1 MRPLWGAVWAV
12 LRKELV
18 DGIRDRRS
26 VMSALIPPLMW
37 PLMIV
42 LMLNF
47 IAEKRRQADDIELP
61 IVGPSHAETLVDW
74 LKQQR
79 GVEVVDGPQ
88 DPYTAVRDGD
98 VKFVIVIPED
108 YNELF
113 AQSKAVEVEL
123 VIDRS
128 DDDAGVFVRRARRL
142 LSAYSGQIGM
152 LRLVARGVSPAVAA
166 PIRIDEVD
174 VSSAQQRA
182 AMVMAF
188 LPMFLVLATF
198 VGGMNIAIDTTA
210 GERERGSLEPLLV
223 NPAPRKS
230 IVAGKWLASVVFAWV
245 SVLLTFVL
253 LQQAM
258 ERAPLESLGL
268 RFQLDAGDVGA
279 LLAAVIPLAFSGL
292 RSANIGGQLRAVVQG
307 SADLRVLPDIRS
319 DVAGFCDDVFADRSA
334 TVACDDSSTGTA
346 SADHGS
352 DAGRAGVFAGVLG
365 CRGDGNFEW
374 AGLCG
379 GDDTAVP
386 AGKNHLW
393 AVSRRQPLL
402 PLILAV

>member
-1 MRPLWGAVWAV
+1 MRPLWGAAWAV

-42 LMLNF
+42 FMLNF

-61 IVGPSHAETLVDW
+61 IVGASHAETLVDW

-279 LLAAVIPLAFSGL
+279 LLAAVIPLAFLASGL
-292 RSANIGGQLRAVVQG
+292 QILVASFARSYKEAQTYVSFLIFVPMLPAFVMMFSPIDPQPWLAMIPLLGQHLLITEAMRGEPG
-307 SADLRVLPDIRS
+307 SLLVSL
-319 DVAGFCDDVFADRSA
+319 G
-334 TVACDDSSTGTA
+334 
-346 SADHGS
+346 
-352 DAGRAGVFAGVLG
+352 AGVTVTLS
-365 CRGDGNFEW
+365 
-374 AGLCG
+374 GLACV
-379 GDDTAVP
+379 AVTTRLFQREKIIF
-386 AGKNHLW
+386 G
-393 AVSRRQPLL
+393 R
-402 PLILAV
+402 

>member
-1 MRPLWGAVWAV
+1 MRPLWGPAWAV

-61 IVGPSHAETLVDW
+61 IVGARHAETLVDW

-79 GVEVVDGPQ
+79 GVEVVDGPE
-88 DPYTAVRDGD
+88 DPYAAVRDGD

-258 ERAPLESLGL
+258 ERAPLESLGM

-279 LLAAVIPLAFSGL
+279 LLAAVIPLAFLASGL
-292 RSANIGGQLRAVVQG
+292 QVLVASFARSYKEAQTYVSFLIFVPMLPAFVMMFSPIDPQPWLAMIPLLGQHLLITEAMRGEPG
-307 SADLRVLPDIRS
+307 SLLVSL
-319 DVAGFCDDVFADRSA
+319 G
-334 TVACDDSSTGTA
+334 
-346 SADHGS
+346 
-352 DAGRAGVFAGVLG
+352 AGVTVTLS
-365 CRGDGNFEW
+365 
-374 AGLCG
+374 GLACV
-379 GDDTAVP
+379 AVTTRLFQREKIIF
-386 AGKNHLW
+386 G
-393 AVSRRQPLL
+393 R
-402 PLILAV
+402 

>member
-1 MRPLWGAVWAV
+1 MRPLWGPVWAV

-61 IVGPSHAETLVDW
+61 IVGARHAETLVDW

-79 GVEVVDGPQ
+79 GVEVVDGPE

-142 LSAYSGQIGM
+142 LSSYSGQIGM

-268 RFQLDAGDVGA
+268 RFQLDAADVGA
-279 LLAAVIPLAFSGL
+279 LLAAVIPLAFLASGL
-292 RSANIGGQLRAVVQG
+292 QVLVASFARSYKEAQTYVSFLIFVPMLPAFVMMFSPIDPQPWLAMIPLLGQHLLITEAMRGEPG
-307 SADLRVLPDIRS
+307 SLLVSL
-319 DVAGFCDDVFADRSA
+319 G
-334 TVACDDSSTGTA
+334 
-346 SADHGS
+346 
-352 DAGRAGVFAGVLG
+352 AGVTVTLS
-365 CRGDGNFEW
+365 
-374 AGLCG
+374 GLACV
-379 GDDTAVP
+379 AVTTRLFQREKIIF
-386 AGKNHLW
+386 G
-393 AVSRRQPLL
+393 R
-402 PLILAV
+402 

>member
-1 MRPLWGAVWAV
+1 MRPLWRPVWAV

-61 IVGPSHAETLVDW
+61 IVGASHAETLVDW

-142 LSAYSGQIGM
+142 LSSYSGQIGM

-258 ERAPLESLGL
+258 ERAPLESLGM

-279 LLAAVIPLAFSGL
+279 LLAAVIPLAFLASGL
-292 RSANIGGQLRAVVQG
+292 QILVASFARSYKEAQTYVSFLIFVPMLPAFVMMFSPIDPQPWLAMIPLLGQHLLITEAIRGETG
-307 SADLRVLPDIRS
+307 SLLVS
-319 DVAGFCDDVFADRSA
+319 VG
-334 TVACDDSSTGTA
+334 
-346 SADHGS
+346 
-352 DAGRAGVFAGVLG
+352 AGVTVTLS
-365 CRGDGNFEW
+365 
-374 AGLCG
+374 GLACV
-379 GDDTAVP
+379 AVTTRLFQREKIIF
-386 AGKNHLW
+386 G
-393 AVSRRQPLL
+393 R
-402 PLILAV
+402 

>member
-1 MRPLWGAVWAV
+1 MRPLWGPVWAV

-26 VMSALIPPLMW
+26 VMSALLPPLMW

-61 IVGPSHAETLVDW
+61 IVGAGHAGTLVDW

-79 GVEVVDGPQ
+79 GVEVVDGPE

-113 AQSKAVEVEL
+113 AQSKPVEVEL

-142 LSAYSGQIGM
+142 LSSYSGQIGM

-258 ERAPLESLGL
+258 ERAPLESLGM

-279 LLAAVIPLAFSGL
+279 LLAAVIPLAFLASGL
-292 RSANIGGQLRAVVQG
+292 QVLVASFARSYKEAQTYVSFLIFVPMLPAFVMMFSPIDPQPWLAMIPLLGQHLLITEAMRGEPG
-307 SADLRVLPDIRS
+307 SLLVSL
-319 DVAGFCDDVFADRSA
+319 G
-334 TVACDDSSTGTA
+334 
-346 SADHGS
+346 
-352 DAGRAGVFAGVLG
+352 AGVTVTLS
-365 CRGDGNFEW
+365 
-374 AGLCG
+374 GLACV
-379 GDDTAVP
+379 AVTTRLFQREKIIF
-386 AGKNHLW
+386 G
-393 AVSRRQPLL
+393 R
-402 PLILAV
+402 

>member
-1 MRPLWGAVWAV
+1 MRPLWGPVWAV

-61 IVGPSHAETLVDW
+61 IVGASHAETLVDW

-79 GVEVVDGPQ
+79 GVEVVDGPE

-113 AQSKAVEVEL
+113 VQSKAVEVEL

-142 LSAYSGQIGM
+142 LSSYSGQIGM

-258 ERAPLESLGL
+258 ERAPLESLGM

-279 LLAAVIPLAFSGL
+279 LLAAVIPLAFLASGL
-292 RSANIGGQLRAVVQG
+292 QVLVASFARSYKEAQTYVSFLIFVPMLPAFVMMFSPIDPQPWLAMIPLLGQHLLITEAMRGEPG
-307 SADLRVLPDIRS
+307 SLLVSL
-319 DVAGFCDDVFADRSA
+319 G
-334 TVACDDSSTGTA
+334 
-346 SADHGS
+346 
-352 DAGRAGVFAGVLG
+352 AGVTVTLS
-365 CRGDGNFEW
+365 
-374 AGLCG
+374 GLSCV
-379 GDDTAVP
+379 AVTTRLFQREKIIF
-386 AGKNHLW
+386 G
-393 AVSRRQPLL
+393 R
-402 PLILAV
+402 

>member
-1 MRPLWGAVWAV
+1 MPVWAV

-61 IVGPSHAETLVDW
+61 IVGARHAETLVDW

-142 LSAYSGQIGM
+142 LSSYSGQIGM

-258 ERAPLESLGL
+258 ERAPLESLGM

-279 LLAAVIPLAFSGL
+279 LLAAVIPLAFLASGL
-292 RSANIGGQLRAVVQG
+292 QVLVASFARSYKEAQTYVSFLIFVPMLPAFVMMFSPIDPQPWLAMIPLLGQHLLITEAMRGEPWSLLVSLG
-307 SADLRVLPDIRS
+307 
-319 DVAGFCDDVFADRSA
+319 
-334 TVACDDSSTGTA
+334 
-346 SADHGS
+346 
-352 DAGRAGVFAGVLG
+352 AGVTVTLS
-365 CRGDGNFEW
+365 
-374 AGLCG
+374 GLACV
-379 GDDTAVP
+379 AVTTRLFQREKIIF
-386 AGKNHLW
+386 G
-393 AVSRRQPLL
+393 R
-402 PLILAV
+402 

>member
-1 MRPLWGAVWAV
+1 MRPLWGPAWAV

-61 IVGPSHAETLVDW
+61 IVGASHAETLVDW

-79 GVEVVDGPQ
+79 GVEVVDGPE
-88 DPYTAVRDGD
+88 DPYAAVRDGD

-258 ERAPLESLGL
+258 ERAPLESLGM

-279 LLAAVIPLAFSGL
+279 LLAAVIPLAFLASGL
-292 RSANIGGQLRAVVQG
+292 QILVASFARSYKEAQTYVSFLIFVPMLPAFVMMFSPIDPQPWLAMIPLLGQHLLITEAMRGEPG
-307 SADLRVLPDIRS
+307 SLLVSL
-319 DVAGFCDDVFADRSA
+319 G
-334 TVACDDSSTGTA
+334 
-346 SADHGS
+346 
-352 DAGRAGVFAGVLG
+352 AGVTVTLS
-365 CRGDGNFEW
+365 
-374 AGLCG
+374 GLACV
-379 GDDTAVP
+379 AVTTRLFQREKIIF
-386 AGKNHLW
+386 G
-393 AVSRRQPLL
+393 R
-402 PLILAV
+402 

>member
-1 MRPLWGAVWAV
+1 MRTLWGPAWAV

-61 IVGPSHAETLVDW
+61 IVGASHAETLVDW

-166 PIRIDEVD
+166 PIRIEEVD

-279 LLAAVIPLAFSGL
+279 LLTAVIPLAFLASGL
-292 RSANIGGQLRAVVQG
+292 QVLVASFARSYKEAQTYVSFLIFVPMLPAFVMMFSPIDPQPWLAMIPLLGQHLLITEAMRGEPG
-307 SADLRVLPDIRS
+307 SLLVSL
-319 DVAGFCDDVFADRSA
+319 G
-334 TVACDDSSTGTA
+334 
-346 SADHGS
+346 
-352 DAGRAGVFAGVLG
+352 AGVTVTLS
-365 CRGDGNFEW
+365 
-374 AGLCG
+374 GLACV
-379 GDDTAVP
+379 AVTTRLFQREKIIF
-386 AGKNHLW
+386 G
-393 AVSRRQPLL
+393 R
-402 PLILAV
+402 

>member
-1 MRPLWGAVWAV
+1 MRPLWRPVWAV

-61 IVGPSHAETLVDW
+61 IVGARHAETLVDW

-142 LSAYSGQIGM
+142 LSSYSGQIGM

-258 ERAPLESLGL
+258 ERAPLESLGM

-279 LLAAVIPLAFSGL
+279 LLAAVNPLAFLASGL
-292 RSANIGGQLRAVVQG
+292 QVLVASFARSYKEAQTYVSFLIFVPMLPAFVMMFSPIDPQPWLAMIPLLGQHLLITEAMRGEPWSLLVSLG
-307 SADLRVLPDIRS
+307 
-319 DVAGFCDDVFADRSA
+319 
-334 TVACDDSSTGTA
+334 
-346 SADHGS
+346 
-352 DAGRAGVFAGVLG
+352 AGVTVTLS
-365 CRGDGNFEW
+365 
-374 AGLCG
+374 GLACV
-379 GDDTAVP
+379 AVTTRLFQREKIIF
-386 AGKNHLW
+386 G
-393 AVSRRQPLL
+393 R
-402 PLILAV
+402 

>member
-1 MRPLWGAVWAV
+1 MRPLWGPVWAV

-61 IVGPSHAETLVDW
+61 IVGARHAETLVDW

-79 GVEVVDGPQ
+79 GVEVVDGPE

-142 LSAYSGQIGM
+142 LSSYSGQIGM

-258 ERAPLESLGL
+258 ERAPLESLGM

-279 LLAAVIPLAFSGL
+279 LLAAVIPLAFLASGL
-292 RSANIGGQLRAVVQG
+292 QVLVASFARSYKEAQTYVSFLIFVPMLPAFVMMFSPIDPQPWLAMIPLLGQHLLITEAMRGETG
-307 SADLRVLPDIRS
+307 SLLVSL
-319 DVAGFCDDVFADRSA
+319 G
-334 TVACDDSSTGTA
+334 
-346 SADHGS
+346 
-352 DAGRAGVFAGVLG
+352 AGVTVTLS
-365 CRGDGNFEW
+365 
-374 AGLCG
+374 GLACV
-379 GDDTAVP
+379 AVTTRLFQREKIIF
-386 AGKNHLW
+386 G
-393 AVSRRQPLL
+393 R
-402 PLILAV
+402 

>member
-1 MRPLWGAVWAV
+1 MKSLWGPVWAV

-26 VMSALIPPLMW
+26 VMSALLPPLMW

-61 IVGPSHAETLVDW
+61 IVGASHAETLVDW

-79 GVEVVDGPQ
+79 GVEVVDGPE

-142 LSAYSGQIGM
+142 LSSYSGQIGM

-258 ERAPLESLGL
+258 ERAPLESLGM

-279 LLAAVIPLAFSGL
+279 LLAAVIPLAFLASGL
-292 RSANIGGQLRAVVQG
+292 QVLVASFARSYKEAQTYVSFLIFVPMLPAFVMMFSPIDPQPWLAMIPLLGQHLLITEAMRGETG
-307 SADLRVLPDIRS
+307 SLLVSL
-319 DVAGFCDDVFADRSA
+319 G
-334 TVACDDSSTGTA
+334 
-346 SADHGS
+346 
-352 DAGRAGVFAGVLG
+352 AGVTVTLS
-365 CRGDGNFEW
+365 
-374 AGLCG
+374 GLACV
-379 GDDTAVP
+379 AVTTRLFHREKIIF
-386 AGKNHLW
+386 G
-393 AVSRRQPLL
+393 R
-402 PLILAV
+402 

>member
-1 MRPLWGAVWAV
+1 MRPLWRPVWAV

-61 IVGPSHAETLVDW
+61 IVGARHAETLVDW

-142 LSAYSGQIGM
+142 LSSYSGQIGM

-258 ERAPLESLGL
+258 ERAPLESLGM

-279 LLAAVIPLAFSGL
+279 LLAAVIPLAFLASGL
-292 RSANIGGQLRAVVQG
+292 QILVASFARSYKEAQTYVSFLIFVPMLPAFVMMFSPIDPQPWLAMIPLLGQHLLITEAMRGEPG
-307 SADLRVLPDIRS
+307 SLLVSL
-319 DVAGFCDDVFADRSA
+319 G
-334 TVACDDSSTGTA
+334 
-346 SADHGS
+346 
-352 DAGRAGVFAGVLG
+352 AGVTVTLS
-365 CRGDGNFEW
+365 
-374 AGLCG
+374 GLACV
-379 GDDTAVP
+379 AVTTRLFQREKIIF
-386 AGKNHLW
+386 G
-393 AVSRRQPLL
+393 R
-402 PLILAV
+402 

>member
-1 MRPLWGAVWAV
+1 MRSVWAPLWAV

-47 IAEKRRQADDIELP
+47 IAEKRRQADDIEVP
-61 IVGPSHAETLVDW
+61 IVGARHAETLVDW

-88 DPYTAVRDGD
+88 DPYAAVRDGD

-230 IVAGKWLASVVFAWV
+230 IVAGKWLASVVFAWA

-253 LQQAM
+253 LQQAL

-268 RFQLDAGDVGA
+268 RFQLDAGDVGS
-279 LLAAVIPLAFSGL
+279 LMAAVIPLAFLASGL
-292 RSANIGGQLRAVVQG
+292 QVLVASFARSYKEAQTYVSFLIFVPMLPAFVMMFSPIDPQPWIAMIPLLGQHLLITEAMRGEPG
-307 SADLRVLPDIRS
+307 SLL
-319 DVAGFCDDVFADRSA
+319 GFV
-334 TVACDDSSTGTA
+334 G
-346 SADHGS
+346 
-352 DAGRAGVFAGVLG
+352 AGVTVTLS
-365 CRGDGNFEW
+365 
-374 AGLCG
+374 GLLCV
-379 GDDTAVP
+379 AVTTRLFQREKIIF
-386 AGKNHLW
+386 G
-393 AVSRRQPLL
+393 R
-402 PLILAV
+402 

>member
-1 MRPLWGAVWAV
+1 MRPLWGPAWAV

-61 IVGPSHAETLVDW
+61 IVGARHAETLVDW

-258 ERAPLESLGL
+258 ERAPLESLGM

-279 LLAAVIPLAFSGL
+279 LLAAVIPLAFLASGL
-292 RSANIGGQLRAVVQG
+292 QILVASFARSYKEAQTYVSFLIFVPMLPAFVMMFSPIDPQPWLAMIPLLGQHLLITEAMRGEPG
-307 SADLRVLPDIRS
+307 SLLVSL
-319 DVAGFCDDVFADRSA
+319 G
-334 TVACDDSSTGTA
+334 
-346 SADHGS
+346 
-352 DAGRAGVFAGVLG
+352 AGVTVTLS
-365 CRGDGNFEW
+365 
-374 AGLCG
+374 GLACV
-379 GDDTAVP
+379 AVTTRLFQREKIIF
-386 AGKNHLW
+386 G
-393 AVSRRQPLL
+393 R
-402 PLILAV
+402 

>member
-1 MRPLWGAVWAV
+1 MRPLWGPVWAV

-61 IVGPSHAETLVDW
+61 IVGASHAETLVDW

-79 GVEVVDGPQ
+79 GVEVVDGPE
-88 DPYTAVRDGD
+88 DPYAAVRDGD

-258 ERAPLESLGL
+258 ERAPLESLGM

-279 LLAAVIPLAFSGL
+279 LLAAVIPLAFLASGL
-292 RSANIGGQLRAVVQG
+292 QVLVASFARSYKEAQTYVSFLIFVPMLPAFVMMFSPIDPQPWLAMIPLLGQHLLITEAMRGEPG
-307 SADLRVLPDIRS
+307 SLLVSL
-319 DVAGFCDDVFADRSA
+319 G
-334 TVACDDSSTGTA
+334 
-346 SADHGS
+346 
-352 DAGRAGVFAGVLG
+352 AGVTVTLS
-365 CRGDGNFEW
+365 
-374 AGLCG
+374 GLACV
-379 GDDTAVP
+379 AVTTRLFQREKIIF
-386 AGKNHLW
+386 G
-393 AVSRRQPLL
+393 R
-402 PLILAV
+402 

>member
-1 MRPLWGAVWAV
+1 MRPLWGPAWAV

-61 IVGPSHAETLVDW
+61 IVGASHAETLVDW

-79 GVEVVDGPQ
+79 GVEVVDGPE

-113 AQSKAVEVEL
+113 ARSKAVEVEL

-258 ERAPLESLGL
+258 ERAPLESLVM

-279 LLAAVIPLAFSGL
+279 LLAAVIPLAFLASGL
-292 RSANIGGQLRAVVQG
+292 QILVASFARSYKEAQTYVSFLIFVPMLPAFVMMFSPIDPQPWLAMIPLLGQHLLITEAMRGEPG
-307 SADLRVLPDIRS
+307 SLLVSL
-319 DVAGFCDDVFADRSA
+319 G
-334 TVACDDSSTGTA
+334 
-346 SADHGS
+346 
-352 DAGRAGVFAGVLG
+352 AGVTVTLS
-365 CRGDGNFEW
+365 
-374 AGLCG
+374 GLACV
-379 GDDTAVP
+379 AVTTRLFQREKIIF
-386 AGKNHLW
+386 G
-393 AVSRRQPLL
+393 R
-402 PLILAV
+402 

>member
-1 MRPLWGAVWAV
+1 MRPLWRPVWAV

-61 IVGPSHAETLVDW
+61 IVGARHAETLVDW

-79 GVEVVDGPQ
+79 GVEVVDGPE

-142 LSAYSGQIGM
+142 LSSYSGQIGM

-258 ERAPLESLGL
+258 ERAPLESLGM

-279 LLAAVIPLAFSGL
+279 LLAAVIPLAFLASGL
-292 RSANIGGQLRAVVQG
+292 QILVASFARSYKEAQTYVSFLIFVPMLPAFVMMFSPIDPQPWLAMIPLLGQHLLITEAMRGEPG
-307 SADLRVLPDIRS
+307 SLLVSL
-319 DVAGFCDDVFADRSA
+319 G
-334 TVACDDSSTGTA
+334 
-346 SADHGS
+346 
-352 DAGRAGVFAGVLG
+352 AGVTVTLS
-365 CRGDGNFEW
+365 
-374 AGLCG
+374 GLACV
-379 GDDTAVP
+379 AVTTRLFQREKIIF
-386 AGKNHLW
+386 G
-393 AVSRRQPLL
+393 R
-402 PLILAV
+402 

>member
-1 MRPLWGAVWAV
+1 MRPLWGPVWAV

-61 IVGPSHAETLVDW
+61 IVGARHAETLVDW

-79 GVEVVDGPQ
+79 GVEVVDGPE

-128 DDDAGVFVRRARRL
+128 DDDAAVFVRRARRL
-142 LSAYSGQIGM
+142 LSSYSGQIGM

-258 ERAPLESLGL
+258 ERAPLESLGM

-279 LLAAVIPLAFSGL
+279 LLAAVIPLAFLASGL
-292 RSANIGGQLRAVVQG
+292 QVLVASFARSYKEAQTYVSFLIFVPMLPAFVMMFSPIDPQPWLAMIPLLGQHLLITEAMRGEPG
-307 SADLRVLPDIRS
+307 SLLVS
-319 DVAGFCDDVFADRSA
+319 VG
-334 TVACDDSSTGTA
+334 
-346 SADHGS
+346 
-352 DAGRAGVFAGVLG
+352 AGVTVTLS
-365 CRGDGNFEW
+365 
-374 AGLCG
+374 GLVCV
-379 GDDTAVP
+379 AVTTRLFQREKIIF
-386 AGKNHLW
+386 G
-393 AVSRRQPLL
+393 R
-402 PLILAV
+402 

>member
-1 MRPLWGAVWAV
+1 MKSLWGPVWAV

-61 IVGPSHAETLVDW
+61 IVGARHAETLVDW

-79 GVEVVDGPQ
+79 GVEVVDGPE

-142 LSAYSGQIGM
+142 LSSYSGQIGM

-258 ERAPLESLGL
+258 ERAPLESLGM

-279 LLAAVIPLAFSGL
+279 LLAAVIPLAFLASGL
-292 RSANIGGQLRAVVQG
+292 QVLVASFARSYKEAQTYVSFLIFVPMLPAFVMMFSPIDPQPWLAMIPLLGQHLLITEAMRGETG
-307 SADLRVLPDIRS
+307 SLLVSL
-319 DVAGFCDDVFADRSA
+319 G
-334 TVACDDSSTGTA
+334 
-346 SADHGS
+346 
-352 DAGRAGVFAGVLG
+352 AGVTVTLS
-365 CRGDGNFEW
+365 
-374 AGLCG
+374 GLACV
-379 GDDTAVP
+379 AVTTRLFQREKIIF
-386 AGKNHLW
+386 G
-393 AVSRRQPLL
+393 R
-402 PLILAV
+402 

>member
-1 MRPLWGAVWAV
+1 MRPLWGPAWAV

-42 LMLNF
+42 FMLNF

-61 IVGPSHAETLVDW
+61 IVGASHAETLVDW

-279 LLAAVIPLAFSGL
+279 LLAAVIPLAFLASGL
-292 RSANIGGQLRAVVQG
+292 QILVASFARSYKEAQTYVSFLIFVPMLPAFVMMFSPIDPQPWLAMIPLLGQHLLITEAMRGEPG
-307 SADLRVLPDIRS
+307 SLLVSL
-319 DVAGFCDDVFADRSA
+319 G
-334 TVACDDSSTGTA
+334 
-346 SADHGS
+346 
-352 DAGRAGVFAGVLG
+352 AGVTVTLS
-365 CRGDGNFEW
+365 
-374 AGLCG
+374 GLACV
-379 GDDTAVP
+379 AVTTRLFQREKIIF
-386 AGKNHLW
+386 G
-393 AVSRRQPLL
+393 R
-402 PLILAV
+402 

>member
-1 MRPLWGAVWAV
+1 MRPLWRPVWAV

-61 IVGPSHAETLVDW
+61 IVGARHAETLVDW

-79 GVEVVDGPQ
+79 GVEVVDGPE

-142 LSAYSGQIGM
+142 LSSYSGQIGM

-258 ERAPLESLGL
+258 ERAPLESLGM
-268 RFQLDAGDVGA
+268 RFQLDSGDVGA
-279 LLAAVIPLAFSGL
+279 LLAAVIPLAFLASGL
-292 RSANIGGQLRAVVQG
+292 QILVASFARSYKEAQTYVSFLIFVPMLPAFVMMFSPIDPQPWLAMIPLLGQHLLITEAMRGETG
-307 SADLRVLPDIRS
+307 SLLVSL
-319 DVAGFCDDVFADRSA
+319 G
-334 TVACDDSSTGTA
+334 
-346 SADHGS
+346 
-352 DAGRAGVFAGVLG
+352 AGVTVTLS
-365 CRGDGNFEW
+365 
-374 AGLCG
+374 GLACV
-379 GDDTAVP
+379 AVTTRLFQREKIIF
-386 AGKNHLW
+386 G
-393 AVSRRQPLL
+393 R
-402 PLILAV
+402 

>member
-1 MRPLWGAVWAV
+1 MRPLWGPVWAV

-61 IVGPSHAETLVDW
+61 IVGAGHAETLVDW

-79 GVEVVDGPQ
+79 GVEVVDGPE

-142 LSAYSGQIGM
+142 LSSYSGQIGM

-258 ERAPLESLGL
+258 ERAPLESLGM

-279 LLAAVIPLAFSGL
+279 LLAAVIPLAFLASGL
-292 RSANIGGQLRAVVQG
+292 QVLVASFARSYKEAQTYVSFLIFVPMLPAFVMMFSPIDPQPWLAMIPLLGQHLLITEAMRGEPG
-307 SADLRVLPDIRS
+307 SLL
-319 DVAGFCDDVFADRSA
+319 VF
-334 TVACDDSSTGTA
+334 VG
-346 SADHGS
+346 
-352 DAGRAGVFAGVLG
+352 AGVTVTLS
-365 CRGDGNFEW
+365 
-374 AGLCG
+374 GLACV
-379 GDDTAVP
+379 AVTTRLFQREKIIF
-386 AGKNHLW
+386 G
-393 AVSRRQPLL
+393 R
-402 PLILAV
+402 

>member
-1 MRPLWGAVWAV
+1 MRPLWGPVWAV

-61 IVGPSHAETLVDW
+61 IVGAGHAETLVDW

-79 GVEVVDGPQ
+79 GVEVVDGPE

-142 LSAYSGQIGM
+142 LSSYSGQIGM

-258 ERAPLESLGL
+258 ERAPLESLGM

-279 LLAAVIPLAFSGL
+279 LLAAVIPLAFLASGL
-292 RSANIGGQLRAVVQG
+292 QVLVASFARSYKEAQTYVSFLIFVPMLPAFVMMFSPIDPQPWLAMIPLLGQHLLITEAMRGEPG
-307 SADLRVLPDIRS
+307 SLLVS
-319 DVAGFCDDVFADRSA
+319 VG
-334 TVACDDSSTGTA
+334 
-346 SADHGS
+346 
-352 DAGRAGVFAGVLG
+352 AGVTVTLSGLG
-365 CRGDGNFEW
+365 CV
-374 AGLCG
+374 
-379 GDDTAVP
+379 AVTTRLFQREKIIF
-386 AGKNHLW
+386 G
-393 AVSRRQPLL
+393 R
-402 PLILAV
+402 